1 MIGIYTITNKI
12 NNKKYIGQSQNI
24 KVRWK
29 NHKAELRH
37 NHHSNTY
44 LQNSWNKYGEHN
56 FEFKIIEECNIE
68 KLDEKEMYW
77 IEFYNTVDP
86 ECGYNLNNGG
96 GSNRGIIPSEET
108 KRKMSENHA
117 DVSGENNPMY
127 GKTLYDVLNEEE
139 VATWKQKI
147 SYSMN
152 YRKEQGLLPN
162 AIPVACLNNRKIYQT
177 IIDAHNDTCVV
188 STNISMCV
196 KGEKDFCLS
205 NGVFYVFKSVEEY
218 NLMTENEIINTLNIQ
233 KSISKK
239 AKKVVCLNDGMIYDS
254 LKIAEDKC
262 NISYAQISNCCN
274 KNIKYISKSA
284 YVFRFL
290 EEYEKLSKEE
300 IDQIL
305 KEAFIEANQKKK
317 VHNEIKV
324 ICLNT
329 LEIFKSATDA
339 GEKLHIDNSSILKCC
354 KGKIKSCG
362 KDKNGNKLKWMFYNE
377 YLKIVNI

>member
-96 GSNRGIIPSEET
+96 GSNRGIKFSEET

-117 DVSGENNPMY
+117 DVSGENHPMY
-127 GKTLYDVLNEEE
+127 GKTLYDILNEEE
-139 VATWKQKI
+139 IAEWKQRISNTINYKI
-147 SYSMN
+147 N
-152 YRKEQGLLPN
+152 QGLLPN
-162 AIPVACLNNRKIYQT
+162 IVPVACLNNRKVYPT
-177 IIDAHNDTCVV
+177 IMEAHRDTGVTA
-188 STNISMCV
+188 SNISMCV
-196 KGEKDFCLS
+196 KKEREFCLS
-205 NGVFYVFKSVEEY
+205 NNTYYVFKSVEEY
-218 NLMTENEIINTLNIQ
+218 NLMTEEEIKNALNIV
-233 KSISKK
+233 KPISKS
-239 AKKVVCLNDGMIYDS
+239 AKKVVCLNNNIVYDS
-254 LKIAEDKC
+254 LKIAENETGIC
-262 NISYAQISNCCN
+262 YSQISNCCN

-284 YVFRFL
+284 YVFMFL